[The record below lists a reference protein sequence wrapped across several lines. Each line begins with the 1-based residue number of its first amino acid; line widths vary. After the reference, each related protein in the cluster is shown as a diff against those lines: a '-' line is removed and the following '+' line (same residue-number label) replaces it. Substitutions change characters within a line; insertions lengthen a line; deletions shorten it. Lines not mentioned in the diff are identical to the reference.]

1 MPQFIRNLRLSR
13 KFALLSV
20 VAAGVVLL
28 PLAYSVRSVE
38 RDLARDRSELAGIAP
53 SRGLLRLVQ
62 LTQQH
67 RGLSAATLGGKTD
80 LESQRS
86 ARQTDIEQAI
96 ETVGTLLR
104 SQDESPRLRT
114 EWDALAGEWRA
125 LAKDVAGRSVS
136 APQSFERHTTL
147 IAHAL
152 ELQDRVL
159 DQSGLILE
167 SDPGSYF
174 LAVAALQKAPALSE
188 LLGQLRGLGTLAL
201 TRQDIAPEQ
210 KANLLLLG
218 HLTQRQLRE
227 VVLNLEKVFDVE
239 PATKVRL
246 ADSLAR
252 VQAATVASQKL
263 TRDQV
268 VDAAALTMAS
278 ADYFKAMSES
288 IDQIHALQQQAGE
301 VLEVRLTAHMQQT
314 RQIEWLLVGGCLLL
328 SALGMALGR
337 AVTRSISEAV
347 ESARASAVRIAAG
360 DLSHAPP
367 ATSRDELGELMT
379 AMAAMQASLIRVVGS
394 VRQNAD
400 SVATASV
407 QIAQG
412 NLDLSARTE
421 QQASSLEETA
431 ATMDQLNTTVSN
443 NADSAQQ
450 ANALAQNATSIAV
463 RGGEMVGQVVEK
475 MDGISAASRKIAE
488 IIGVIDGIAFQT
500 NILALNAAVEAA
512 RAGEQ
517 GRGFAVVAGEV
528 RSLAQRSA
536 SAAREIKTLINAS
549 VERVEQGSALVSQ
562 TGRTVDEV
570 VSAIKRVS
578 DIVAQISAASAEQ
591 SLGVQQVGQAVSQ
604 MDQVTQQNA
613 ALVEQSAA
621 AAEGLKQQAHDLVQ
635 AVALFKLGSSGVA
648 STALVQLPVANDAW
662 SGSERR
668 AEDRATNVTRPAFA
682 QKTVQSSRSGSAAAL
697 PVPAP
702 ASAPQEP
709 ASERTGTDDWERF

>member
-13 KFALLSV
+13 KFFLLSV
-20 VAAGVVLL
+20 VAAGVLLL
-28 PLAYSVRSVE
+28 PLSYSVRSVE
-38 RDLARDRSELAGIAP
+38 QAAAHDQSELAGIAP
-53 SRGLLRLVQ
+53 SRGLLRVVQ

-67 RGLSAATLGGKTD
+67 RGLSTAALGGKTD

-86 ARQTDIEQAI
+86 ARQAETEQVVEAF
-96 ETVGTLLR
+96 GALLP
-104 SQDESPRLRT
+104 QLDESPRLRA
-114 EWDALAGEWRA
+114 EWEQVAGEWRA

-136 APQSFERHTTL
+136 APQSFERHTAL
-147 IAHAL
+147 INRAL
-152 ELQDRVL
+152 ELHGMVMNT
-159 DQSGLILE
+159 SGLILDA
-167 SDPGSYF
+167 DPDAHF
-174 LAVAALQKAPALSE
+174 LTVAALQKAPALSE
-188 LLGQLRGLGTLAL
+188 LLGQLRALGSLAL
-201 TRQDIAPEQ
+201 SSQEMTPDQ
-210 KANLLLLG
+210 KARMLVLG
-218 HLTQRQLRE
+218 HLSQLQLRE
-227 VVLNLEKVFDVE
+227 VSLNLEKVFALD
-239 PATKVRL
+239 PAAKERL
-246 ADSLAR
+246 AGHLDRVQTATAAAQKLAR
-252 VQAATVASQKL
+252 EQIVE
-263 TRDQV
+263 
-268 VDAAALTMAS
+268 AAALTLAPT
-278 ADYFKAMSES
+278 DYFKAMTES
-288 IDQIHALQQQAGE
+288 IDQVYGLQQQAGE
-301 VLEVRLTAHMQQT
+301 VLEAKLTARMRET
-314 RQIEWLLVGGCLLL
+314 RQFEWLLVGTCLLL

-337 AVTRSISEAV
+337 TVTRSISDAV

-360 DLSHAPP
+360 DLSNAPP
-367 ATSRDELGELMT
+367 ATSSDELGELMT

-421 QQASSLEETA
+421 QQASALEETA

-450 ANALAQNATSIAV
+450 ANALAQSATSIAV

-536 SAAREIKTLINAS
+536 AAAREIKGLINAS
-549 VERVEQGSALVSQ
+549 VERVEQGSALVNQ

-570 VSAIKRVS
+570 VDAIKRVS
-578 DIVAQISAASAEQ
+578 EIVARISAASAEQ

-613 ALVEQSAA
+613 ALVEESAA

-635 AVALFKLGSSGVA
+635 AVALFKLGTTGVA
-648 STALVQLPVANDAW
+648 GASTLVHLPVANDVW
-662 SGSERR
+662 SGSERLGENR
-668 AEDRATNVTRPAFA
+668 AGNVTRPAFA
-682 QKTVQSSRSGSAAAL
+682 QKTVQSNQSASVA
-697 PVPAP
+697 PSSPAP
-702 ASAPQEP
+702 APQETAP
-709 ASERTGTDDWERF
+709 ERTGTDDWERF

>member
-13 KFALLSV
+13 KFFLLSA
-20 VAAGVVLL
+20 VAAGVVAL

-38 RDLARDRSELAGIAP
+38 RDLARDRAELAGLAP
-53 SRGLLRLVQ
+53 SRGLLRLIQ

-67 RGLSAATLGGKTD
+67 RGLSAATLSGQSD

-86 ARQTDIEQAI
+86 ARQAETEQAV
-96 ETVGTLLR
+96 ETVDTLLH
-104 SQDESPRLRT
+104 QLDGSPRLRT
-114 EWDALAGEWRA
+114 EWEQVASEWRA
-125 LAKDVAGRSVS
+125 LAKDVAGRSLS
-136 APQSFERHTTL
+136 APQSFERHTALLART
-147 IAHAL
+147 L
-152 ELQDRVL
+152 ELHGRVL
-159 DQSGLILE
+159 DVSGLILE
-167 SDPGSYF
+167 SDPGTYF
-174 LAVAALQKAPALSE
+174 LAVAGLQKAPALSE
-188 LLGQLRGLGTLAL
+188 LLGQLGGMGALAL
-201 TRQDIAPEQ
+201 TRQEVTSDQ
-210 KANLLLLG
+210 KAGMLVLG
-218 HLTQRQLRE
+218 QMMQLQLRE
-227 VVLNLEKVFDVE
+227 VALNLEKVFDVE
-239 PATKVRL
+239 PAAKVRL

-252 VQAATVASQKL
+252 VQTATATAQKL
-263 TRDQV
+263 TQERI
-268 VDAAALTMAS
+268 VDAAALTLAS
-278 ADYFKAMSES
+278 ADYFKAMTES
-288 IDQIHALQQQAGE
+288 LDQVYALEQQAGE
-301 VLEVRLTAHMQQT
+301 VLEARLTAHMQAT
-314 RQIEWLLVGGCLLL
+314 RQFEWLLLGSCLLL
-328 SALGMALGR
+328 SALGIALGR
-337 AVTRSISEAV
+337 TVTRSISAAV
-347 ESARASAVRIAAG
+347 ESARASAARIAAG

-421 QQASSLEETA
+421 QQASALEETA
-431 ATMDQLNTTVSN
+431 ATMEQLNTTVSN
-443 NADSAQQ
+443 NAESSRQ

-536 SAAREIKTLINAS
+536 AAAREIKTLINAS

-570 VSAIKRVS
+570 VEAIKRVS
-578 DIVAQISAASAEQ
+578 EIVAQISVASAEQ
-591 SLGVQQVGQAVSQ
+591 SLGVQQVGQAVGQ

-613 ALVEQSAA
+613 ALVEESAA
-621 AAEGLKQQAHDLVQ
+621 AAEGLKQQAHELVQ
-635 AVALFKLGSSGVA
+635 AVALFKLGSAGAA
-648 STALVQLPVANDAW
+648 SASAQPYLPVANDAW

-668 AEDRATNVTRPAFA
+668 GEDRAGNVSRPDFA
-682 QKTVQSSRSGSAAAL
+682 QKAARSIPRQSGHAA
-697 PVPAP
+697 PP
-702 ASAPQEP
+702 ASAPP
-709 ASERTGTDDWERF
+709 AAVPERTGTDEWERF

>member
-1 MPQFIRNLRLSR
+1 ML
-13 KFALLSV
+13 
-20 VAAGVVLL
+20 LL
-28 PLAYSVRSVE
+28 PLSYSVGSVE
-38 RDLARDRSELAGIAP
+38 RELARDRAELAGIAP
-53 SRGLLRLVQ
+53 SHGLLRVIQ

-67 RGLSAATLGGKTD
+67 RGLSAAALGGKAD

-86 ARQTDIEQAI
+86 ARQAETEQAV
-96 ETVGTLLR
+96 EAFNALLQTL
-104 SQDESPRLRT
+104 DELPRMRA
-114 EWDALAGEWRA
+114 EWEQVAGEWHA
-125 LAKDVAGRSVS
+125 LAKDVAGRNVS
-136 APQSFERHTTL
+136 ASQSFERHTAL
-147 IAHAL
+147 IAHEF
-152 ELQDRVL
+152 ELHGRVL
-159 DQSGLILE
+159 DASGLMLD
-167 SDPGSYF
+167 SDPGSHF
-174 LAVAALQKAPALSE
+174 LTVAALQKAPALSE
-188 LLGQLRGLGTLAL
+188 LLGQLRAFGSLAL
-201 TRQDIAPEQ
+201 SRQEVTSDQ
-210 KANLLLLG
+210 KASMLVLGNLVQL
-218 HLTQRQLRE
+218 QLRE
-227 VVLNLEKVFDVE
+227 VTLNLEKAFDLD
-239 PATKVRL
+239 PAAKARL
-246 ADSLAR
+246 ADHLVR
-252 VQAATVASQKL
+252 VQTATATAQKL
-263 TRDQV
+263 MREQI
-268 VDAAALTMAS
+268 VDAAALTLAS
-278 ADYFKAMSES
+278 TDYFKVMTES
-288 IDQIHALQQQAGE
+288 IDQVYGLQQQSSE
-301 VLEVRLTAHMQQT
+301 VLEAKLAAHMQEV
-314 RQIEWLLVGGCLLL
+314 RQFEWLLIGTCLLL
-328 SALGMALGR
+328 SALGLALGR
-337 AVTRSISEAV
+337 TVARSISDAV
-347 ESARASAVRIAAG
+347 ESAHASAVRIASG
-360 DLSHAPP
+360 DLSNAPP

-379 AMAAMQASLIRVVGS
+379 AMAAMQTSLIRVVGS

-421 QQASSLEETA
+421 QQASALEETA

-450 ANALAQNATSIAV
+450 ANALAQSATSIAV

-536 SAAREIKTLINAS
+536 AAAREIKTLINTS
-549 VERVEQGSALVSQ
+549 VERVEQGSALVNQ

-578 DIVAQISAASAEQ
+578 GIVAQISAASAEQ

-635 AVALFKLGSSGVA
+635 AVALFKLGPVGVA
-648 STALVQLPVANDAW
+648 GPGVSAMAHLSVANEA
-662 SGSERR
+662 GSSSARR
-668 AEDRATNVTRPAFA
+668 GDDRVGGNVTRSDAA
-682 QKTVQSSRSGSAAAL
+682 QKAAKSSAYQSEYVAPPS
-697 PVPAP
+697 PVP
-702 ASAPQEP
+702 QE
-709 ASERTGTDDWERF
+709 AAQEHAGTDDWERF

>member
-13 KFALLSV
+13 KFFLLSV
-20 VAAGVVLL
+20 VAAGVLLL
-28 PLAYSVRSVE
+28 PLSYSVRSVE
-38 RDLARDRSELAGIAP
+38 QATAHDQSELAGIAP
-53 SRGLLRLVQ
+53 SRGLLRVVQ

-67 RGLSAATLGGKTD
+67 RGLSTAALGGKTD

-86 ARQTDIEQAI
+86 ARQAETEQAVEAVDGLI
-96 ETVGTLLR
+96 
-104 SQDESPRLRT
+104 SQLDESPRLRA
-114 EWDALAGEWRA
+114 EWEQVAGEWRA
-125 LAKDVAGRSVS
+125 LAKDVAARSVTG
-136 APQSFERHTTL
+136 PQSFERHTAL

-152 ELQDRVL
+152 EFHGRVM
-159 DQSGLILE
+159 DVSGLMRDA
-167 SDPGSYF
+167 DPDVHF
-174 LAVAALQKAPALSE
+174 LNAAALEKAPALSE
-188 LLGQLRGLGTLAL
+188 LLGQLRAIGSQALA
-201 TRQDIAPEQ
+201 RQEVTPDQ
-210 KANLLLLG
+210 KARMLVLGNLS
-218 HLTQRQLRE
+218 QRQLRE
-227 VVLNLEKVFDVE
+227 VSLNLEKALALD
-239 PATKVRL
+239 PAAKVRL
-246 ADSLAR
+246 TDRLAR
-252 VQAATVASQKL
+252 VQTATAAAQKL
-263 TRDQV
+263 TQEQI
-268 VDAAALTMAS
+268 VDAVTPTLAS
-278 ADYFKAMSES
+278 ADYFKAMTES
-288 IDQIHALQQQAGE
+288 IDQVYGLQQQAGE
-301 VLEVRLTAHMQQT
+301 VLEAKLTARMRET
-314 RQIEWLLVGGCLLL
+314 RQFEWLLVGTCLLL

-337 AVTRSISEAV
+337 TVTRSISDAV

-360 DLSHAPP
+360 DLSNAPP
-367 ATSRDELGELMT
+367 ATSSDELGELMT

-421 QQASSLEETA
+421 QQASALEETA

-450 ANALAQNATSIAV
+450 ANALAQSATSIAV

-536 SAAREIKTLINAS
+536 AAAREIKGLINAS
-549 VERVEQGSALVSQ
+549 VERVEQGSALVNQ

-570 VSAIKRVS
+570 VDAIKRVS
-578 DIVAQISAASAEQ
+578 EIVARISAASAEQ

-613 ALVEQSAA
+613 ALVEESAA

-635 AVALFKLGSSGVA
+635 AVALFKLGSTGAA
-648 STALVQLPVANDAW
+648 SAGTMAHLPVANDAW
-662 SGSERR
+662 SGAERR
-668 AEDRATNVTRPAFA
+668 SEDRAGNVTRPDFVQKKTA
-682 QKTVQSSRSGSAAAL
+682 QSVPHQPPYAAPA
-697 PVPAP
+697 VPAP
-702 ASAPQEP
+702 QEASP
-709 ASERTGTDDWERF
+709 ERTGTDDWERF

>member
-13 KFALLSV
+13 KFFLLSV
-20 VAAGVVLL
+20 VAAGVLLL
-28 PLAYSVRSVE
+28 PLSYSVRSVE
-38 RDLARDRSELAGIAP
+38 QDLARDRAELAGIAP
-53 SRGLLRLVQ
+53 SRGLLRVVQ

-67 RGLSAATLGGKTD
+67 RGLSTAALGGKTD

-86 ARQTDIEQAI
+86 ARQAETEQVVEAF
-96 ETVGTLLR
+96 GALLP
-104 SQDESPRLRT
+104 QLDESPRLRA
-114 EWDALAGEWRA
+114 EWEQVAGEWRA

-136 APQSFERHTTL
+136 APQSFERHTAL
-147 IAHAL
+147 INRAL
-152 ELQDRVL
+152 ELHGMVMNT
-159 DQSGLILE
+159 SGLILDA
-167 SDPGSYF
+167 DPDAHF
-174 LAVAALQKAPALSE
+174 LTVAALQKAPALSE
-188 LLGQLRGLGTLAL
+188 LLGQLRALGSLAL
-201 TRQDIAPEQ
+201 SSQEMTPDQ
-210 KANLLLLG
+210 KARMLVLG
-218 HLTQRQLRE
+218 HLSQLQLRE
-227 VVLNLEKVFDVE
+227 VSLNLEKVFALD
-239 PATKVRL
+239 PAAKERL
-246 ADSLAR
+246 AGHLDRVQTATAAAQKLAR
-252 VQAATVASQKL
+252 EQIVE
-263 TRDQV
+263 
-268 VDAAALTMAS
+268 AAALTLAPT
-278 ADYFKAMSES
+278 DYFKAMTES
-288 IDQIHALQQQAGE
+288 IDQVYGLQQQAGE
-301 VLEVRLTAHMQQT
+301 VLEAKLTARMRET
-314 RQIEWLLVGGCLLL
+314 RQFEWLLVGTCLLL

-337 AVTRSISEAV
+337 TVTRSISDAV

-360 DLSHAPP
+360 DLSNAPP
-367 ATSRDELGELMT
+367 ATSSDELGELMT

-421 QQASSLEETA
+421 QQASALEETA

-450 ANALAQNATSIAV
+450 ANALAQSATSIAV

-536 SAAREIKTLINAS
+536 AAAREIKGLINAS
-549 VERVEQGSALVSQ
+549 VERVEQGSALVNQ

-570 VSAIKRVS
+570 VDAIKRVS
-578 DIVAQISAASAEQ
+578 EIVARISAASAEQ

-613 ALVEQSAA
+613 ALVEESAA

-635 AVALFKLGSSGVA
+635 AVALFKLGSTGAA
-648 STALVQLPVANDAW
+648 SAGTMAHLPVANDAW
-662 SGSERR
+662 SGAERR
-668 AEDRATNVTRPAFA
+668 SEDRAGNVTRPDFVQKKTA
-682 QKTVQSSRSGSAAAL
+682 QSVPHQPPYAAPA
-697 PVPAP
+697 VPAP
-702 ASAPQEP
+702 QEASP
-709 ASERTGTDDWERF
+709 ERTGTDDWERF